1 MAGSIRASVIKTD
14 LMATA
19 GRDAGYWRIVW
30 RRFKRHRVAYIGF
43 FFFIFLLLL
52 VTLGPHVAPYQLD
65 QISLGERMHS
75 PSFSHWFGTDEL
87 GRDTWVR
94 IMHGGRVSLAV
105 GLTVGFSTVIL
116 GGLIGILAGY
126 LGGVV
131 DNALMRLVDM
141 IYTIPRIVLLL
152 VLSKLAGP
160 GLLNI
165 IIILVALEWTNAARL
180 ARGAVLS
187 FREQEFVLAAQCLGA
202 SQWRVMLR
210 HLLPNSLAP
219 LIVAG
224 RRRRHSRGN
233 DIEFSRSRHPT
244 SDAKLGESSHQRCHE
259 YLYRSASGVFTWP
272 VYLFRPDELQSA
284 RRRAARRFGSSSRA
298 TTEITHNDGSDCA
311 RRYEIIPSQRLG
323 RFA

>member
-1 MAGSIRASVIKTD
+1 MAGSTQEFAIKAE
-14 LMATA
+14 LPSAVPA
-19 GRDAGYWRIVW
+19 YPGYWLVVW
-30 RRFKRHRVAYIGF
+30 RRFKQHRVAYAGF
-43 FFFIFLLLL
+43 FFFVLLL
-52 VTLGPHVAPYQLD
+52 VAVIVGPHLVPYELD
-65 QISLGERMHS
+65 QVSLSERMEM
-75 PSFSHWFGTDEL
+75 PSSKHWLGTDEL

-105 GLTVGFSTVIL
+105 GLTVGISTVLL

-126 LGGVV
+126 VGGVL
-131 DNALMRLVDM
+131 DNALMRVVDT

-202 SQWRVMLR
+202 SRWRVMLR

-219 LIVAG
+219 LIVSATLDAG
-224 RRRRHSRGN
+224 AAIRAETTLSFLGLGIQPPTPSWGNLLTNAATNIFIAPLQVFLPGLFIFFALMSFNLLGDALRDALDPRLSNTRR
-233 DIEFSRSRHPT
+233 
-244 SDAKLGESSHQRCHE
+244 
-259 YLYRSASGVFTWP
+259 
-272 VYLFRPDELQSA
+272 
-284 RRRAARRFGSSSRA
+284 
-298 TTEITHNDGSDCA
+298 
-311 RRYEIIPSQRLG
+311 
-323 RFA
+323 